1 MLEQQPELARDG
13 IRLRQIGQTVI
24 ETLGG
29 KRIHPSWI
37 VPGGVSAR
45 LTIEDRDKIL
55 SMLPEALEIGLRT
68 LTWFKTVIQQ
78 FEREI
83 ESFARFPTLFLGL
96 VDPQG
101 NLDTTMVGCG

>member
-1 MLEQQPELARDG
+1 VLEQQPELARDG